1 MKLHRPQLPTHRVPF
16 WASVGRIA
24 ALGVA
29 IAAIVAACAPA
40 ATPVAPIVVD
50 GLASPRG
57 LTSLGDGRLLIAEV
71 GGGRILVLDSQHRLS
86 VLYENLPRLENGPE
100 GAPAGVS
107 AAVQL
112 GAATY
117 YVVGEARAKE
127 FREVYEITPGAHP
140 AGLTGQDPLG
150 IFPPK
155 PIVNPYDL
163 LLAPSGDGLL
173 VSDAGANMVWR
184 VTLTGDIHPYAR
196 LEPQSYPTSDGPAQ
210 VEAVPTGMTSGP
222 DGATYV
228 ATLTGFHFPSGG
240 ARILRL
246 QDGNGDGDALDA
258 GETTVYASGFT
269 TATDVAFEA
278 DGAMLVTE
286 YSSDMKA
293 LTEVG
298 FKDSHLFP
306 GRLVRW
312 RDGAITVVASG
323 LVSPTAVALMDGRIY
338 VSEEFAG
345 RVRIIE
351 P

>member
-1 MKLHRPQLPTHRVPF
+1 MHNPQSPAYRLVVLARLCQI
-16 WASVGRIA
+16 IA
-24 ALGVA
+24 MTVA
-29 IAAIVAACAPA
+29 IAASVSACAPDSA
-40 ATPVAPIVVD
+40 SPVAPSVID

-57 LTSLGDGRLLIAEV
+57 LTPQDDGRLLIAEV
-71 GGGRILVLDSQHRLS
+71 GGGRILVLDRQHRLS
-86 VLYENLPRLENGPE
+86 VLHEDLPRLKNGPE

-107 AAVQL
+107 AAIRM
-112 GAATY
+112 GEATY

-127 FREVYEITPGAHP
+127 FREVYKVTPGAHP
-140 AGLTGQDPLG
+140 VGLTGQDVLG
-150 IFPPK
+150 IHPPK

-163 LLAPSGDGLL
+163 LFASSGGLL
-173 VSDAGANMVWR
+173 VSDAGANVVWR
-184 VTLTGDIHPYAR
+184 VSLAGDIHLYAK
-196 LEPQSYPTSDGPAQ
+196 LEPQGHLMPEGMVQ
-210 VEAVPTGMTSGP
+210 VETVPTGMTSGP

-228 ATLTGFHFPSGG
+228 ATLTGFPFPTGG
-240 ARILRL
+240 ARVFRL
-246 QDGNGDGDALDA
+246 QDGNGDGDALDP

-278 DGAMLVTE
+278 DGALLVTE
-286 YSSDMKA
+286 YSGDMNA

-298 FKDSHLFP
+298 YKESSLFP

-323 LVSPTAVALMDGRIY
+323 LVSPTAVAVMDGRIY

-345 RVRIIE
+345 RVRVIE

>member
-1 MKLHRPQLPTHRVPF
+1 MPADRVVV
-16 WASVGRIA
+16 WARVGLIVALTMVIA
-24 ALGVA
+24 ATV
-29 IAAIVAACAPA
+29 VTCAPNTA
-40 ATPVAPIVVD
+40 SPVAPSVID

-57 LTSLGDGRLLIAEV
+57 LTPQDDGRLLIAEV
-71 GGGRILVLDSQHRLS
+71 GGGRIMVLDRQNRLS
-86 VLYENLPRLENGPE
+86 VLHEDLPRLKNGPE

-107 AAVQL
+107 AAVQM

-127 FREVYEITPGAHP
+127 FREVYKITPGAHP
-140 AGLTGQDPLG
+140 VGLTGQDPLG
-150 IFPPK
+150 IHPPK

-163 LLAPSGDGLL
+163 LVASSGGLL
-173 VSDAGANMVWR
+173 VSDAGANVVWR
-184 VTLTGDIHPYAR
+184 VSLAGDIHLYAR
-196 LEPQSYPTSDGPAQ
+196 LEPKSHLMSEGVVQ

-228 ATLTGFHFPSGG
+228 ATLTGFPFPTGG
-240 ARILRL
+240 ARVLRL
-246 QDGNGDGDALDA
+246 QDGNSDGDALDP

-269 TATDVAFEA
+269 TATDVAFEV

-286 YSSDMKA
+286 YSGDMNA
-293 LTEVG
+293 LAEVG
-298 FKDSHLFP
+298 YKNSSLFP

-312 RDGAITVVASG
+312 RDGAITVVASD
-323 LVSPTAVALMDGRIY
+323 LVSPTAVAVMDGRIY

-345 RVRIIE
+345 RVQVIE

>member
-1 MKLHRPQLPTHRVPF
+1 MAIV
-16 WASVGRIA
+16 IA
-24 ALGVA
+24 ATM
-29 IAAIVAACAPA
+29 AACAPDSA
-40 ATPVAPIVVD
+40 SPVAPSVLD

-57 LTSLGDGRLLIAEV
+57 LTPQDDGRLLIAEV
-71 GGGRILVLDSQHRLS
+71 GGGRILVLDRKHQLS
-86 VLYENLPRLENGPE
+86 VLHEDLPWLKNGPE

-107 AAVQL
+107 AAVQM
-112 GAATY
+112 GASTY
-117 YVVGEARAKE
+117 YVVGEARAKG

-140 AGLTGQDPLG
+140 VGLTGQDPLG
-150 IFPPK
+150 IHPPK

-163 LLAPSGDGLL
+163 LVASSGGLL
-173 VSDAGANMVWR
+173 VSDAGANVVWR
-184 VTLTGDIHPYAR
+184 VSLAGEIHLYAR
-196 LEPQSYPTSDGPAQ
+196 LEPQNHPTSEGQVQ
-210 VEAVPTGMTSGP
+210 VETVPTGMTSGP

-228 ATLTGFHFPSGG
+228 ATLTGFPFPSGG
-240 ARILRL
+240 ARVLRL
-246 QDGNGDGDALDA
+246 QDGNGDGDALDP

-286 YSSDMKA
+286 YSGNMNA
-293 LTEVG
+293 LTQVG
-298 FKDSHLFP
+298 YKESSLFP

-323 LVSPTAVALMDGRIY
+323 LVSPTAVAVVDGRIY

-345 RVRIIE
+345 RVRVIE

>member
-1 MKLHRPQLPTHRVPF
+1 MPADRVVV
-16 WASVGRIA
+16 WTRVGQIVALTMVIA
-24 ALGVA
+24 ATV
-29 IAAIVAACAPA
+29 VTCAPNGA
-40 ATPVAPIVVD
+40 SPVAPSVID

-57 LTSLGDGRLLIAEV
+57 LGPQDDGRLLIAEV
-71 GGGRILVLDSQHRLS
+71 GGGRILALDRQHRLS
-86 VLYENLPRLENGPE
+86 VLHEDLPRLKDGPE

-107 AAVQL
+107 AALQI

-127 FREVYEITPGAHP
+127 FREVYKVTPGAHP
-140 AGLTGQDPLG
+140 VGLTGQDPLG
-150 IFPPK
+150 LHPPK

-163 LLAPSGDGLL
+163 LVAPSGGLL
-173 VSDAGANMVWR
+173 VSDAGANVVWR
-184 VTLTGDIHPYAR
+184 VTLAGDIHLYAR
-196 LEPQSYPTSDGPAQ
+196 LEPQSHHTTEGQVQ
-210 VEAVPTGMTSGP
+210 VETVPTGMTSGP

-228 ATLTGFHFPSGG
+228 ATLTGFPFPTGG
-240 ARILRL
+240 ARVLRL
-246 QDGNGDGDALDA
+246 QDYNGDGDALDP

-286 YSSDMKA
+286 YSGDMNA
-293 LTEVG
+293 LAEVG
-298 FKDSHLFP
+298 YKESSLFP

-312 RDGAITVVASG
+312 RDGANTVVAND
-323 LVSPTAVALMDGRIY
+323 LVSPTAVAVVDGRIY
-338 VSEEFAG
+338 ISEEFAG

>member
-1 MKLHRPQLPTHRVPF
+1 MAF
-16 WASVGRIA
+16 WVRVGRMA
-24 ALGVA
+24 ALTVA
-29 IAAIVAACAPA
+29 IAAAVAACGPDS
-40 ATPVAPIVVD
+40 TSGVVSGALD

-71 GGGRILVLDSQHRLS
+71 GGGRILVLDRQNRLS
-86 VLYENLPRLENGPE
+86 VLHEGLPRLKNGPE

-112 GAATY
+112 GPATY
-117 YVVGEARAKE
+117 YVVGEARAKG
-127 FREVYEITPGAHP
+127 FREVYAITPGAHP
-140 AGLTGQDPLG
+140 VGLTGQDLLG
-150 IFPPK
+150 LDHPK

-163 LLAPSGDGLL
+163 LLAPSGGLL
-173 VSDAGANMVWR
+173 VSDAGANMVWH
-184 VTLTGDIHPYAR
+184 VSLTGDIRPYAR
-196 LEPQSYPTSDGPAQ
+196 LEPQVHPRPEGPAQ
-210 VEAVPTGMTSGP
+210 VEAVPTGMTLGP

-228 ATLTGFHFPSGG
+228 ATLTGFPFPSGG
-240 ARILRL
+240 ARVLRL
-246 QDGNGDGDALDA
+246 QDGNGDGDALDD

-286 YSSDMKA
+286 YSGDMNA
-293 LTEVG
+293 LAEVG
-298 FKDSHLFP
+298 FKESRLFP

-312 RDGAITVVASG
+312 RDGAVTVVASG
-323 LVSPTAVALMDGRIY
+323 LVSPTALAVVDGRIY

-345 RVRIIE
+345 RVRVIE